1 MYNSG
6 TLDNLRKYYQGISY
20 VIPFQKNCLQY
31 VKWFSVWYFEDH
43 YSIKVFLS
51 IKVCTIFAENKTNVS
66 SSLYKA
72 SASIDNG
79 FKDLKAW
86 EKGKRRFV

>member
-1 MYNSG
+1 M
-6 TLDNLRKYYQGISY
+6 
-20 VIPFQKNCLQY
+20 
-31 VKWFSVWYFEDH
+31 WYFEDH
-43 YSIKVFLS
+43 YSIKVFFPLKYVQKHF
-51 IKVCTIFAENKTNVS
+51 IENFVNFAENKTYVS

-79 FKDLKAW
+79 FKDLKAF